1 MLGLDTFMLRRR
13 SRPVWHDP
21 VRTVLTLESFA
32 RTEADGGADIG
43 SAAGKVAD
51 EELRGHLLRHTE
63 DELRHA
69 RLFAD
74 RAAALRETV
83 SIPPEREHEAEG
95 DSYDL
100 SRGRPSTE
108 VNAHGFFTTGLLDEL
123 GEVAYVAM
131 LHAAER
137 QAAQL
142 FQVHADLTRHD
153 PQTHAVFQEILK
165 DEKYHVAY
173 TRTILDKWSEQGRAR
188 EVDEA
193 RSAARSGRALS
204 AWKRL
209 GVRSAAGFSHV
220 VLRVL
225 YFTLLAPFGLAARRA
240 RGFDGWQTASSE
252 TSAAERLSSQS

>member
-1 MLGLDTFMLRRR
+1 MSALDTLLLRLR
-13 SRPVWHDP
+13 SRAVWRDP

-32 RTEADGGADIG
+32 RTEADGGRDIG

-51 EELRGHLLRHTE
+51 AELRGRLLRHTG

-69 RLFAD
+69 RLFAE
-74 RAAALRETV
+74 RAAALREHV
-83 SIPPEREHEAEG
+83 VVPPELEHAAGG
-95 DSYDL
+95 DPYDL
-100 SRGRPSTE
+100 SRGRPSSE
-108 VNAHGFFTTGLLDEL
+108 VNAHGFFTTGLIDEL

-137 QAAQL
+137 KAARL
-142 FQVHADLTRHD
+142 FAVHADLTRHD
-153 PQTHAVFQEILK
+153 PDTHAVFEEILR

-173 TRTILDKWSEQGRAR
+173 TRTILDKWREQGRER
-188 EVDEA
+188 EVQQA
-193 RSAARSGRALS
+193 LGAARAGRALS

-240 RGFDGWQTASSE
+240 RRFGGWQP
-252 TSAAERLSSQS
+252 AADERPPRERLSSQA

>member
-1 MLGLDTFMLRRR
+1 MPGLDTLMLRLR
-13 SRPVWHDP
+13 SRAVWRDP

-74 RAAALRETV
+74 RAAALRRSV
-83 SIPPEREHEAEG
+83 VVPPELEHDAES
-95 DSYDL
+95 DQYDL
-100 SRGRPSTE
+100 SRGRPATE
-108 VNAHGFFTTGLLDEL
+108 VDAHGFFTAGLLDEL

-131 LHAAER
+131 LHEAEKR
-137 QAAQL
+137 AAQL
-142 FQVHADLTRHD
+142 FAVHADLTAHD
-153 PQTHAVFQEILK
+153 PETQAVFDEILR

-173 TRTILDKWSEQGRAR
+173 TRTILDKWVEQGRGR

-193 RSAARSGRALS
+193 RSGAKAGRALS

-225 YFTLLAPFGLAARRA
+225 YFTLLAPFGLIGRRS
-240 RGFDGWQTASSE
+240 RGFDGWQPAPE
-252 TSAAERLSSQS
+252 RPPLAERLSSQA